1 MRIAK
6 HAMLA
11 GLLTAA
17 PLVLAEV
24 PVIEI
29 REAGAAAG
37 SAAVSR
43 QSAAVVGNAAGNEM
57 VLLLQQLQD
66 EVRSLRGTVEQQQR
80 RITQLEYQQRDRYR
94 DVDRRL
100 SLLFQS
106 LPADAALVAPDAA
119 SSGVGPQSASSGS
132 SEADALLTSAPLDT
146 STPVS
151 VTSQQGETVSGQ
163 PAAIGNDQR
172 DYDAAYALIR
182 QREFASANMALVEF
196 INAYPDSALIPNA
209 WYWKGE
215 VHLAQQQNEG
225 ARQAFTQVLENY
237 AGHSKAPD
245 AMYKLGVLF
254 GRSGDTA
261 AATEMMRKVIETY
274 PQSSAAELAQ
284 GYLTP

>member
-6 HAMLA
+6 RAMLA

-80 RITQLEYQQRDRYR
+80 RITQLEDQQRDRYR

-106 LPADAALVAPDAA
+106 LPADAALVQPDAA
-119 SSGVGPQSASSGS
+119 SNGVGQQSASSGS
-132 SEADALLTSAPLDT
+132 SVADAPLTSAPLDAG
-146 STPVS
+146 TPES
-151 VTSQQGETVSGQ
+151 VASQQGETVSGQ

-182 QREFASANMALVEF
+182 QREFASANTALVEF

-215 VHLAQQQNEG
+215 VHLAQRQNEG

>member
-6 HAMLA
+6 SAMLV

-17 PLVLAEV
+17 TPALADV

-29 REAGAAAG
+29 REAGATAG
-37 SAAVSR
+37 AGALVG
-43 QSAAVVGNAAGNEM
+43 QSSVAVGNAAGNEM
-57 VLLLQQLQD
+57 VMLLQQLQD

-80 RITQLEYQQRDRYR
+80 RISQLEEQQRERYR

-100 SLLFQS
+100 SLLFQN
-106 LPADAALVAPDAA
+106 LPADAALAAPDVSPAGA
-119 SSGVGPQSASSGS
+119 SSESASVAVGA
-132 SEADALLTSAPLDT
+132 ADALPSEASSETAAPAAVVTQQAASA
-146 STPVS
+146 
-151 VTSQQGETVSGQ
+151 GQ
-163 PAAIGNDQR
+163 PTVTAEAQS
-172 DYDAAYALIR
+172 DYDAAYSLIR

-196 INAYPDSALIPNA
+196 INTYPDSALIPNA

-225 ARQAFTQVLENY
+225 ARQAFTQVLDNY

-254 GRSGDTA
+254 GRSGDA
-261 AATEMMRKVIETY
+261 AGANQMMRKVLETY
-274 PQSSAAELAQ
+274 PQSSAAELAR